1 VLLKIFSK
9 HIRMLYI
16 VQQYKALIMGL
27 LKNELEGMGA

>member
-1 VLLKIFSK
+1 
-9 HIRMLYI
+9 MLYI